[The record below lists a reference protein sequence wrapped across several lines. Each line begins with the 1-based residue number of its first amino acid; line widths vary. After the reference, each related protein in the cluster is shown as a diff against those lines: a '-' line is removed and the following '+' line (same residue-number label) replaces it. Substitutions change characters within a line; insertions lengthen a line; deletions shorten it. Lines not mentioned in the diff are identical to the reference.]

1 MIPSSAFAEDGAGE
15 EQCLKNDALARVQVA
30 PECGG
35 GEMFCDAASASAL
48 RPGGTM
54 PPAKQAALRAAR
66 GAMATALAAV
76 SRALPS
82 LRSIL
87 DETVHAGY
95 DGSADGMRYLG
106 FCTQQTIVLNLAPL
120 LGRSRDAETVH
131 ELVLTVC
138 HEVAHLLERGGGHG
152 AEWRATQDRLVQAV
166 LVATCSSGWT
176 PMGLP
181 KCRGCGGRC

>member
-1 MIPSSAFAEDGAGE
+1 MQS
-15 EQCLKNDALARVQVA
+15 
-30 PECGG
+30 
-35 GEMFCDAASASAL
+35 
-48 RPGGTM
+48 
-54 PPAKQAALRAAR
+54 
-66 GAMATALAAV
+66 
-76 SRALPS
+76 ALPS
-82 LRSIL
+82 LQRLL

-120 LGRSRDAETVH
+120 LGRARHADTTH

-166 LVATCSSGWT
+166 LVSTSSGWT
-176 PMGLP
+176 SMGLP
-181 KCRGCGGRC
+181 KCRGCGRC